1 MQSTSDG
8 DGPNGQQLTT
18 AEQTVL
24 EVVYSAFFASGVWP
38 VYQYVD
44 KAIDE
49 LGIDLGTVLS
59 RLPDD
64 LVAVRGVGVVVPD
77 PHDEVRLT
85 VRGVA
90 RAGAQQDV
98 ELFLQALRV
107 LTEKERAF
115 KPAVASK
122 AEELRVSSSE
132 LQEAMSVDGAPTAE
146 AMARLR
152 LLLQDAYLIYSGMT
166 FHPETEVWDLVVS
179 PRIRHYRGVGSL
191 EDYLDRTRQLTG
203 GGQSTAA
210 IEPGGYLPEA
220 LKDPSSGWAARARAV
235 LMNPWTITIAS
246 GIVVAIVVALLF

>member
-1 MQSTSDG
+1 
-8 DGPNGQQLTT
+8 
-18 AEQTVL
+18 
-24 EVVYSAFFASGVWP
+24 
-38 VYQYVD
+38 
-44 KAIDE
+44 
-49 LGIDLGTVLS
+49 
-59 RLPDD
+59 
-64 LVAVRGVGVVVPD
+64 
-77 PHDEVRLT
+77 
-85 VRGVA
+85 
-90 RAGAQQDV
+90 
-98 ELFLQALRV
+98 
-107 LTEKERAF
+107 
-115 KPAVASK
+115 
-122 AEELRVSSSE
+122 
-132 LQEAMSVDGAPTAE
+132 MSVDGAPTAE